1 MVDEFGAFG
10 MDWAAFSRELVDR
23 NALARTRRRGTPR
36 GAVARIRCTVRAI
49 MTRNRSGPR
58 ARGAASGGVTESARS
73 ILPDR

>member
-23 NALARTRRRGTPR
+23 NALSRTRRRGAPR

-58 ARGAASGGVTESARS
+58 AGGAAPGALTGSARS

>member
-23 NALARTRRRGTPR
+23 NALSRTRRR

-49 MTRNRSGPR
+49 MTRNMSGPR
-58 ARGAASGGVTESARS
+58 AGGAAPGAATGSARP